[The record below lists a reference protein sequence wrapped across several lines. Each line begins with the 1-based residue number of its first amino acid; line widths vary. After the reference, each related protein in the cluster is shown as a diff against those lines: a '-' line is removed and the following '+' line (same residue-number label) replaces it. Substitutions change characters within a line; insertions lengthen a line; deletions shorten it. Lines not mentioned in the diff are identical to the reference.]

1 MASLI
6 NETADGIQGRAQ
18 TSVHHGKFRVEVWEN
33 NKLIHL
39 GSSFATVQDAAVCY
53 ARWAAA
59 KAAEENTT
67 VQKPLTADCVLQTV
81 C

>member
-1 MASLI
+1 M
-6 NETADGIQGRAQ
+6 
-18 TSVHHGKFRVEVWEN
+18 EVWEN